1 MVNKNTPMNG
11 NRIKE
16 IRLSQHKTQKDLAKL
31 LNVSEQAIAYYEKA
45 LREPPLKTWVK
56 LAKYFGVSVS
66 YLTGVS
72 GEPTSNSN
80 RLKAVRQ
87 DKGMSYQQV
96 ADAYN
101 QEADRLSVFD
111 HQEQHISAKTV
122 QSIETGNYQPSQHEW
137 QLLAWG
143 LNVPQFYLAGQ
154 SNDKVGWQEWAK
166 ATGYSVEQLKSEVKR
181 LVDTGR
187 LDSNSDK
194 QHQISYAVESLDG
207 RVPTSTHG
215 VINGVQDKLMD
226 IKRYI
231 GDAFIVSK
239 YTPLSP
245 GSEINYVKPGDSHI
259 RSDMDEKAYNQLLN
273 IIDNARYEIAKI
285 RPNK

>member
-1 MVNKNTPMNG
+1 MNRLKELRKNKHLSIEQLSNKLHENG
-11 NRIKE
+11 IQISPASISKYERGERNPKIE
-16 IRLSQHKTQKDLAKL
+16 NWNSLAKFF
-31 LNVSEQAIAYYEKA
+31 N
-45 LREPPLKTWVK
+45 
-56 LAKYFGVSVS
+56 VSVS
-66 YLTGVS
+66 YITGVS
-72 GEPTSNSN
+72 DEPTKDTG
-80 RLKAVRQ
+80 RLQNIRE

-101 QEADRLSVFD
+101 QEADQLSVFG
-111 HQEQHISAKTV
+111 HKEQHINAETV
-122 QSIETGNYQPSQHEW
+122 QAIETGNYQPSQHEW
-137 QLLAWG
+137 ELLAWG

-187 LDSNSDK
+187 LDDNSDK

-245 GSEINYVKPGDSHI
+245 GSEIYYVKPGDSDI
-259 RSDMDEKAYNQLLN
+259 RPDMDEQAYKQLID
-273 IIDNARYEIAKI
+273 IINKARYEISQITPK
-285 RPNK
+285 K